1 MAGASFGLRPLLAR
15 GKPLVFP
22 WMGIPGAELA
32 AQVARAGFEAVAI
45 DLQHSTI
52 DMGDAAKMTNA
63 INAVGVPVILR
74 VRWNDPGIIGAALD
88 MGAAAVIAPMTNSVA
103 QVEALVKAAKY
114 PPVGQRSWGGYTML
128 QAAGVTAGEYLKEA
142 NSQTLVFAMIETQE
156 ALDNLDAIAAV
167 PGLDGL
173 FVGPSDLSIALSN
186 GAGID
191 RLGAHTHVSG
201 GKPRHVA
208 RGGHEQ
214 VGVRA
219 QVLLAANERADG
231 HLCPA
236 RIQHRRVL
244 RARPDACARPWEQ
257 AVRQPGAQQT
267 CFTVVHIPSRLIAA
281 DIGALRS

>member
-191 RLGAHTHVSG
+191 RLGAHT
-201 GKPRHVA
+201 
-208 RGGHEQ
+208 
-214 VGVRA
+214 
-219 QVLLAANERADG
+219 
-231 HLCPA
+231 
-236 RIQHRRVL
+236 
-244 RARPDACARPWEQ
+244 
-257 AVRQPGAQQT
+257 
-267 CFTVVHIPSRLIAA
+267 IAA
-281 DIGALRS
+281 MKKVAAACQKHNLVAGAFAGTQDGVKAYAEIGFRFLAGPTDTELVRSGAAAFLKSVG